1 MRSPA
6 WITASLCGA
15 AFATV
20 LILACGDDDSSADA
34 RADAGACDCPAAEP
48 PLAGRIVRVVGT
60 QNVAGGGVGGTG
72 VLCPTG
78 STLLGGGCKLADN
91 ATDPLFHL
99 INAGTNGD
107 GSGYRCTWQNS
118 NSSGRDVIAEAFC
131 LVPPQ

>member
-1 MRSPA
+1 MK
-6 WITASLCGA
+6 TGSLFAAAVTGA
-15 AFATV
+15 FFATT
-20 LILACGDDDSSADA
+20 LILACGDDDSPTDA
-34 RADAGACDCPAAEP
+34 RSDAGTCTCPAAEP

-91 ATDPLFHL
+91 VSDPLFHL